1 MFNSMANAMLHLGAG
16 TGLRQGNQGE
26 NFFSQSTHLQWKKM
40 NLLIKETKV
49 KHTHTETHT
58 KEKY

>member
-1 MFNSMANAMLHLGAG
+1 MLHLGAG